1 MSAVPDDKAAEK
13 LARLRSALLRKAEE
27 NFRVLRQAAEMLDVE
42 ALEAAFEGL
51 KSVIQVVEFPEDLRR
66 SLRPAA
72 EAAVRDA
79 LTRAV
84 EGALVGAEERG
95 RDGDAKGRN
104 EKLNE
109 AKALFVKALR
119 FGAGDDFR
127 AAVDKR
133 VQTCLMTSAAG
144 VDDRTKAAAARKLE
158 ERDRHAAKTGREKRR
173 AVRYVDP
180 PLKVEIDGKVYD
192 TIDWSQLGVSVRGWT
207 GKPALKKGDKV
218 RIILSHPE
226 VSVSGRQV
234 GRVVRADTGDRG
246 LAIEFSDIST
256 LVLDLIS
263 AMRRI
268 GLAPRWQ

>member
-1 MSAVPDDKAAEK
+1 MSAVPDDKAAEQ
-13 LARLRSALLRKAEE
+13 LARLRAALLRKAEE
-27 NFRVLRQAAEMLDVE
+27 GFRALRQTAEILDIE
-42 ALEAAFEGL
+42 GMEAAFEGL
-51 KSVIQVVEFPEDLRR
+51 KSVIQVVEFPDDLRR

-79 LTRAV
+79 YTRAV
-84 EGALVGAEERG
+84 EASLAGAEERG
-95 RDGDAKGRN
+95 REGDAKGRN
-104 EKLNE
+104 ERLND

-119 FGAGDDFR
+119 LGAGDDFR

-133 VQTCLMTSAAG
+133 VQTCLMTTAAG
-144 VDDRTKAAAARKLE
+144 VDDQTKAAAARKLE

-180 PLKVEIDGKVYD
+180 PLKVEIDGKVFD

-218 RIILSHPE
+218 RIVLSHPE

-234 GRVVRADTGDRG
+234 GRVVRADFGERG

-256 LVLDLIS
+256 LILDLVS
-263 AMRRI
+263 AMRRV
-268 GLAPRWQ
+268 GLAPRW